1 MAVRRSKRRLER
13 LERLERFFT
22 RVEVIIKNLCMTITF
37 LLVPALLVYL
47 VWFIIHFDFQK
58 CIVAVASLPAILYV
72 NKMMR

>member
-1 MAVRRSKRRLER
+1 MAVRRSERRLDRLER
-13 LERLERFFT
+13 VFI
-22 RVEVIIKNLCMTITF
+22 RVEAIVKNLCMIITF
-37 LLVPALLVYL
+37 LLVPVLLVYL

>member
-1 MAVRRSKRRLER
+1 MAGRRSERRWER
-13 LERLERFFT
+13 LERVFI
-22 RVEVIIKNLCMTITF
+22 RVEAVIKNLCMIITF
-37 LLVPALLVYL
+37 LLVPVLLVYL

>member
-1 MAVRRSKRRLER
+1 MAVRRSERRWER
-13 LERLERFFT
+13 LERVFI
-22 RVEVIIKNLCMTITF
+22 RVEAIVKNLCMIITF

>member
-1 MAVRRSKRRLER
+1 MAVRRSERRW
-13 LERLERFFT
+13 ERLERFFI
-22 RVEVIIKNLCMTITF
+22 RVEAVIKNLCMIITF
-37 LLVPALLVYL
+37 LLVPVLLVYL

>member
-1 MAVRRSKRRLER
+1 MAVRRSERRWER
-13 LERLERFFT
+13 LERVFI
-22 RVEVIIKNLCMTITF
+22 RVEAVIKNLCMIITF
-37 LLVPALLVYL
+37 LLVPVLLVYL

>member
-1 MAVRRSKRRLER
+1 MAVRRSERRLER
-13 LERLERFFT
+13 LERVFI
-22 RVEVIIKNLCMTITF
+22 RVEAVIKNLCMIITF
-37 LLVPALLVYL
+37 LLVPVLLVYL

>member
-1 MAVRRSKRRLER
+1 MAVRRSERRWER
-13 LERLERFFT
+13 LERVFI
-22 RVEVIIKNLCMTITF
+22 RVESIVKNLCMIITF
-37 LLVPALLVYL
+37 LLVPVLLVYL

>member
-1 MAVRRSKRRLER
+1 MAVRRSERRWER
-13 LERLERFFT
+13 LERVFI
-22 RVEVIIKNLCMTITF
+22 RVEAIVKNLCMIISF
-37 LLVPALLVYL
+37 LLVPVLLVYL

>member
-1 MAVRRSKRRLER
+1 MAVRRSERRWER
-13 LERLERFFT
+13 LERVFI
-22 RVEVIIKNLCMTITF
+22 RVEAVIKNLCMIITF

>member
-1 MAVRRSKRRLER
+1 MAVRRSERRWER
-13 LERLERFFT
+13 LERVFII
-22 RVEVIIKNLCMTITF
+22 VEAIVKNLCMVITF
-37 LLVPALLVYL
+37 LLVPVLLVYL

>member
-1 MAVRRSKRRLER
+1 MAVRRSERRWKRLER
-13 LERLERFFT
+13 VFI
-22 RVEVIIKNLCMTITF
+22 RVEAVIKNLCMIITF
-37 LLVPALLVYL
+37 LLVPVLLVYL

>member
-1 MAVRRSKRRLER
+1 MAVRRSERRLER
-13 LERLERFFT
+13 LERVFI
-22 RVEVIIKNLCMTITF
+22 RVEAIVKNLCMIITF
-37 LLVPALLVYL
+37 LLVQALLVYL

>member
-1 MAVRRSKRRLER
+1 MAVRRSERRWER
-13 LERLERFFT
+13 LERVFI
-22 RVEVIIKNLCMTITF
+22 RVEAIIKNLCMIITF
-37 LLVPALLVYL
+37 LLVPVLLVYL

>member
-1 MAVRRSKRRLER
+1 MAVRRSERRWER
-13 LERLERFFT
+13 LERVFI
-22 RVEVIIKNLCMTITF
+22 RVEAIVKNLCMIITF
-37 LLVPALLVYL
+37 LLVPVLLVYL

>member
-1 MAVRRSKRRLER
+1 MAVRRSERRWER
-13 LERLERFFT
+13 LERVFI
-22 RVEVIIKNLCMTITF
+22 RVEALVKNLCMIITF